1 MPTQKTPRKT
11 ARKTNP
17 VADYILPPG
26 KALVLRTCKADMS
39 SNSEYANGFRWPKS
53 GLVKCD
59 DWQPTKECG
68 HGLHG
73 LLWGEGAGNLLNWDV
88 DAVWLIVE
96 IDPTT
101 AIDLDGK
108 IKFPSGVVVYCGTR
122 ETAPKWL
129 SEHGGA
135 GRAIASG
142 TATAGYSGTATAGY
156 GGTATAG
163 DSGTATAGDSGTAT
177 AGYGGTATAGYGGTA
192 TAGDSGTAT
201 AGDSGTATAGY
212 GGTAKTGEIGI
223 IVCRWWDVN
232 KERYRL
238 AVGEDGIKA
247 NTFYRA
253 NESGKLV
260 EVPNAARGHGEN
272 ALASVLVF
280 TKERAR

>member
-26 KALVLRTCKADMS
+26 KVLVLRTCKADMS

-177 AGYGGTATAGYGGTA
+177 AGYGGTA
-192 TAGDSGTAT
+192 
-201 AGDSGTATAGY
+201 
-212 GGTAKTGEIGI
+212 KTGEIGI

-238 AVGEDGIKA
+238 AVGYVGEDGIKA

>member
-142 TATAGYSGTATAGY
+142 TATAGY
-156 GGTATAG
+156 
-163 DSGTATAGDSGTAT
+163 
-177 AGYGGTATAGYGGTA
+177 
-192 TAGDSGTAT
+192 
-201 AGDSGTATAGY
+201 

-238 AVGEDGIKA
+238 AVGYVGEDGIKA

>member
-142 TATAGYSGTATAGY
+142 TATAGARGTATAGYSGTATAGDS
-156 GGTATAG
+156 GTATAG
-163 DSGTATAGDSGTAT
+163 NSGTATAGDSGTAT
-177 AGYGGTATAGYGGTA
+177 AGYRGTATAGARGTA

-238 AVGEDGIKA
+238 AVGYVGEDGIKA

-260 EVPNAARGHGEN
+260 KVPNAAK
-272 ALASVLVF
+272 S
-280 TKERAR
+280 TTPP

>member
-142 TATAGYSGTATAGY
+142 TATAGY
-156 GGTATAG
+156 
-163 DSGTATAGDSGTAT
+163 
-177 AGYGGTATAGYGGTA
+177 
-192 TAGDSGTAT
+192 
-201 AGDSGTATAGY
+201 

-238 AVGEDGIKA
+238 AVGYVGEDGIKA

-260 EVPNAARGHGEN
+260 EVPNAA
-272 ALASVLVF
+272 
-280 TKERAR
+280 K